1 MADVIK
7 RKVLL
12 LHAKGS
18 SGISKKSNQPYSM
31 LNIEF
36 LNSDNL
42 NPIKNADSTE
52 LGLNVAKESLPYEKL
67 GNITEAP
74 AFYEIH
80 YELGVDYEMKPKLTA
95 VDIHYYAP
103 VFEMSKK

>member
-18 SGISKKSNQPYSM
+18 SGISKKTNQPYSM

-42 NPIKNADSTE
+42 NPVKNADSTE
-52 LGLNVAKESLPYEKL
+52 LGLNVAKENLPYEKL
-67 GNITEAP
+67 GNIFEAP
-74 AFYEIH
+74 AFYNIS
-80 YELGVDYEMKPKLTA
+80 YELGVDYEMRPKLTA
-95 VDIHYYAP
+95 VDIEYLSP
-103 VFEMSKK
+103 VADVPKK